1 MQQLTDMFIFD
12 NSFFSFKITK
22 KQQHIH
28 VFKQGSSLYIMNYV
42 LIQYLFLLLFLVFKD
57 RYLLCLKST

>member
-28 VFKQGSSLYIMNYV
+28 VFEQGSSLYISE
-42 LIQYLFLLLFLVFKD
+42 LCAHSVFIFIIIF
-57 RYLLCLKST
+57 SV